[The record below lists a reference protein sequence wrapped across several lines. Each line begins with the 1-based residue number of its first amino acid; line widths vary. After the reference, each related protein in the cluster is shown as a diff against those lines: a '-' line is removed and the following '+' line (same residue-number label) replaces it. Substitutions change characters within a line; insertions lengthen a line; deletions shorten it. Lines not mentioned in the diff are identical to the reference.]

1 MRKNCFLWLI
11 LSLLFSF
18 SAFAKEKIIKPKP
31 IPPRILMIGDSHSVG
46 IFGHKLTELI
56 KTAAPKI
63 ELMTVAS
70 CGSEPHWWLTGKP
83 THCGLRTLYPNG
95 FDNTIHNA
103 PTPKIVDLLN
113 LTKPKMTIVQ
123 LGSNLVLLSPQER
136 EIYTQAMLDVIKQSG
151 GQCIWISAPDS
162 RKLSS
167 VDLQAVHDMLKT
179 VTKKNHCKLIDSRK
193 YTKYPSSGGDGL
205 HYGGQEGGLIAT
217 QWAEKVFNAGIKS
230 TLEKTFKLAS
240 EKKELKIKA
249 KEPEIKKLKTETK
262 PSKPNLSKPKMP
274 AKKNHVHDKR
284 K

>member
-1 MRKNCFLWLI
+1 MRDRYFLLLI

-18 SAFAKEKIIKPKP
+18 SAFAKEKPAKIIKPKP

-56 KTAAPKI
+56 KTFAPKV
-63 ELMTVAS
+63 ELMAVAS
-70 CGSEPHWWLTGKP
+70 CGSEPHWWLTGKS

-95 FDNTIHNA
+95 FDNTIHSA
-103 PTPKIVDLLN
+103 PTPKIADLLN
-113 LTKPKMTIVQ
+113 LTKPKITIVQ

-136 EIYTQAMLDVIKQSG
+136 EIYTQSLLDIVKQNG

-162 RKLSS
+162 RKFNST
-167 VDLQAVHDMLKT
+167 DLNDVYEILKT

-205 HYGGQEGGLIAT
+205 HYGGQEGSIIAT
-217 QWAEKVFNAGIKS
+217 QWAEKVFASGIKT
-230 TLEKTFKLAS
+230 TLEKTFRLSKITVPKKNVKPAS
-240 EKKELKIKA
+240 NKM
-249 KEPEIKKLKTETK
+249 T
-262 PSKPNLSKPKMP
+262 SKPKLP
-274 AKKNHVHDKR
+274 VVKNHVHNKR

>member
-1 MRKNCFLWLI
+1 MRKSHFLLLLLCFI
-11 LSLLFSF
+11 FSC
-18 SAFAKEKIIKPKP
+18 SAFAKEKTEKIFKPKP
-31 IPPRILMIGDSHSVG
+31 ISPRILMIGDSHSVG

-56 KTAAPKI
+56 KTAAPKV
-63 ELMTVAS
+63 ELMAVAS
-70 CGSEPHWWLTGKP
+70 CGSEPHWWLTGKS

-103 PTPKIVDLLN
+103 PTPKIADLLN

-193 YTKYPSSGGDGL
+193 YTKYPSAGGDGL

-240 EKKELKIKA
+240 EKKELKVKA
-249 KEPEIKKLKTETK
+249 KQPENKIVKKPIT
-262 PSKPNLSKPKMP
+262 NHSKPKMP
-274 AKKNHVHDKR
+274 AEKNHVHDKR